1 MSWVKMLT
9 LLAVSFSLSSCGFI
23 QRIGIGTT
31 SPIFY
36 KASQGMQSQSDFENF
51 EKSVLGT
58 LMLTEGLLSLKP
70 GDMNFLATLTK
81 GYAGYAFAVNETYY
95 LQDLY
100 EEKDESSHKEKAVI
114 NYSKAMEYGLQYMG
128 KEGVTYQM
136 LQKSVSDKEG
146 VVGLLEDEMDNDIRD
161 LEVVLFTAQSLASMI
176 NLQKDKMT
184 LVSQLPIAKG
194 MFDWV
199 CSKKPDIH
207 YGACDIFFASYE
219 AGRPAMLGGNPS
231 KGKEIFIKLIQNQP
245 HNWLAR
251 VAYIQFYAIPQAEEA
266 DYKSQK
272 SLLEKFTKLHKE
284 EKVWMPDNQSAS
296 NPAFG
301 EDMLRVYQTIA
312 IKRFEYIK
320 KYESDLF

>member
-1 MSWVKMLT
+1 MSWSKMLM
-9 LLAVSFSLSSCGFI
+9 LLAISILLSYCGFI

-36 KASQGMQSQSDFENF
+36 KASNGMQAQNDFENF

-81 GYAGYAFAVNETYY
+81 GYAGYAFAVNETYF
-95 LQDLY
+95 LDDLY
-100 EEKDESSHKEKAVI
+100 AEKDKSVHKDAAVV
-114 NYSKAMEYGLQYMG
+114 NYSKAMDYGLQYLA
-128 KEGVTYQM
+128 KEGLTYQM
-136 LQKSVSDKEG
+136 LQKSVTEKEG
-146 VVGLLEDEMDNDIRD
+146 VVGILEDKMDDDMRD

-176 NLQKDKMT
+176 NLQKDNMT

-219 AGRPAMLGGNPS
+219 AGRPSMLGGNPE
-231 KGKEIFIKLIQNQP
+231 KGKEIFLKLIQKQP
-245 HNWLAR
+245 HNWLVR
-251 VAYIQFYAIPQAEEA
+251 VAYIQFYVIPQSEDGE
-266 DYKSQK
+266 YSSQK
-272 SLLEKFTKLHKE
+272 FHLEKFTELHRKQ
-284 EKVWMPDNQSAS
+284 KIWMPENKAAAD
-296 NPAFG
+296 PAFG
-301 EDMLRVYQTIA
+301 ENMMRVYQTLA

-320 KYESDLF
+320 KHEKDLF